1 MENKLSCNIS
11 IHEEDLDRKRVFVVE
26 CEELGISDFGESIE
40 EATDNLKKGIAL
52 LLESAPEK
60 KDLLIKPEPLMVSR
74 LFL

>member
-40 EATDNLKKGIAL
+40 EATDNLKKGIAF